1 MFAGC
6 FTLEVAH
13 LFQHDFCEN
22 EPNANENETD
32 VFVQTNVETSDA
44 DSAEFLSCDEGLD
57 DVFEDVLEDFSEE
70 NLFLNGVEATVCQ
83 ENHGTS
89 GHMDWEYHVGRTSS
103 GQAERKCSCDGTFV
117 DPCFRMMR
125 GFPQVEDLTQDED
138 MTGPVLE
145 PQDGGSSAYSPAV
158 AATEDL
164 VQPHEPHL
172 PPRPDTPDQI
182 ENSDLEVE
190 GTRVERSTAGPA

>member
-1 MFAGC
+1 MQDVLLGSS
-6 FTLEVAH
+6 H

-32 VFVQTNVETSDA
+32 VFVQTIVETSDA
-44 DSAEFLSCDEGLD
+44 DSAEFLSCGEGLD
-57 DVFEDVLEDFSEE
+57 DVFEDFSEE

-89 GHMDWEYHVGRTSS
+89 GHMDWEYR
-103 GQAERKCSCDGTFV
+103 QAERKCSCDGTFV

-145 PQDGGSSAYSPAV
+145 PQDGGSSACSPSV

-190 GTRVERSTAGPA
+190 GTRVERSTAGTA